1 MGAPVLLWQMVSP
14 KPDDVAKFYKEL
26 FGWAVSTRN
35 ALGYR
40 QVDAGEGGIG
50 GGIWPAP
57 PDANSFV
64 QLFIGVPDVD
74 ASVNEAVARGATV
87 IVPATALPDG
97 DTMAVLRDPFGV
109 TFGVMRHQ
117 SGSRTK

>member
-14 KPDDVAKFYKEL
+14 KPDDVAKFYNEL

-40 QVDAGEGGIG
+40 QVDAGESGIG

-64 QLFIGVPDVD
+64 QLFIGVPNVD
-74 ASVNEAVARGATV
+74 ASVKQAVERGAEV

-97 DTMAVLRDPFGV
+97 DMMAVLRDPFGV
-109 TFGVMRHQ
+109 TFGLMRHQ
-117 SGSRTK
+117 ASKATR